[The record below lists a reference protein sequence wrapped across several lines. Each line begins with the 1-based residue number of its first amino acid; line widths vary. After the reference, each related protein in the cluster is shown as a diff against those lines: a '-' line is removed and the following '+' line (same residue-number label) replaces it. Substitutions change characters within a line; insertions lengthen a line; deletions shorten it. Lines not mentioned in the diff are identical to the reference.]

1 MEPAADGD
9 FRLWVSEW
17 TLCDP
22 MISLEELR
30 PGSRREPDT
39 YTVSTG
45 ILDQSHVH
53 LGTNMSEPPRL
64 TLLAFYGISSPWAY
78 FGAERL
84 AAIAKK
90 HNAKLIHRPI
100 RVIQA
105 NGGIPL
111 RTRPDSRQKY
121 HEVELARWR
130 AHLDMPLN
138 LKPKYYPCR
147 TIETAAQA
155 VIALQRAGV
164 PNVDAFSF
172 AVQRALWAE
181 DRDIA
186 DLETLREIAR
196 ATGLGEDAVA
206 LIVEPQTAEV
216 VAEWEGNLAEAEQR
230 GIFGTPTY
238 VVDDELFWGQDRLDF
253 VDRALGAAKAKLE
266 AKVEKMV
273 QM

>member
-1 MEPAADGD
+1 MAEQQ
-9 FRLWVSEW
+9 E
-17 TLCDP
+17 
-22 MISLEELR
+22 
-30 PGSRREPDT
+30 
-39 YTVSTG
+39 
-45 ILDQSHVH
+45 Q
-53 LGTNMSEPPRL
+53 L

-111 RTRPDSRQKY
+111 RTRPDSRQHY
-121 HEVELARWR
+121 HEVELNRWR
-130 AHLDMPLN
+130 KHLGIPLN
-138 LKPKYYPCR
+138 LKPKFYPCR

-155 VIALQRAGV
+155 VIAIQKAGY
-164 PNVDAFSF
+164 DASGFSM

-186 DLETLREIAR
+186 DLATLKEIAR
-196 ATGLGEDAVA
+196 QTLGEEAVD
-206 LIVEPQTAEV
+206 LVKDPQPEDIVED
-216 VAEWEGNLAEAEQR
+216 WEANLAEAETR

-253 VDRALGAAKAKLE
+253 VDRALAAAK
-266 AKVEKMV
+266 EKRKEG
-273 QM
+273 Q